1 MRRKRRKDGLVD
13 KVLYTQFIYIMP
25 SDNLS
30 SMLAESLIPEGQIWE
45 NVMTSENIDDVRNL
59 LIDKYIF
66 DPKNTKKK
74 AAE

>member
-1 MRRKRRKDGLVD
+1 MVD
-13 KVLYTQFIYIMP
+13 KVLYTQFLSILCLC
-25 SDNLS
+25 DNLS

-66 DPKNTKKK
+66 DPKKY
-74 AAE
+74 